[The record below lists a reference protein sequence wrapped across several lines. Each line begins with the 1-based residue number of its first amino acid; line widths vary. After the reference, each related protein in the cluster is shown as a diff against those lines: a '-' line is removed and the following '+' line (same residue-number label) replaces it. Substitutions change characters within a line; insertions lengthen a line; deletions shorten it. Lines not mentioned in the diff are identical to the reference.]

1 MLGRV
6 ASRDDVIP
14 LAFPITTESGE
25 QVSSIPVK
33 KGTIIDIAIHAY
45 QRLPQVWGEDADEWN
60 PGRFLNT
67 ESIRQTSIGL
77 YGNLLNFS
85 GGPQGCIGWRF
96 AVLEM
101 LVVIVTLLKNFE
113 FSLPAD
119 GEKPGPQVYR
129 RPSVI
134 MMPMA
139 EGQIGAWM
147 GLVIKSID

>member
-1 MLGRV
+1 
-6 ASRDDVIP
+6 
-14 LAFPITTESGE
+14 
-25 QVSSIPVK
+25 
-33 KGTIIDIAIHAY
+33 
-45 QRLPQVWGEDADEWN
+45 
-60 PGRFLNT
+60 
-67 ESIRQTSIGL
+67 
-77 YGNLLNFS
+77 
-85 GGPQGCIGWRF
+85 
-96 AVLEM
+96 M

-119 GEKPGPQVYR
+119 GEKPGPQIYR